1 MIETTEYEDRVREV
15 REAGASLRQAHEQA
29 HREQADRELAAWRS
43 QDPERH

>member
-29 HREQADRELAAWRS
+29 HREQAAWRD